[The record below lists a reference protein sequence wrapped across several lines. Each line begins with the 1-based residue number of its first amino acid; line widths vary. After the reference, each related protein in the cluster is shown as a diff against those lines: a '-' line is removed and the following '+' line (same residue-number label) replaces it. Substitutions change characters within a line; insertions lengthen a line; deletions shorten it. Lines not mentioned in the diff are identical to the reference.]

1 MPRPELKTLTPRV
14 GLQRRDH
21 SNQDAF
27 LESPLASAAM
37 TPTHF
42 TGLDLHK
49 RSVTATTLDAAGTVV
64 ATAKM
69 PCRPRALL
77 AYFAQLPTEAGHAA
91 TVECTTGWYWVK
103 DTLASGASDIDLA
116 HAKGVK
122 AISAAKVKTDSA
134 DAAMLAH
141 LLRTDLL
148 RT

>member
-1 MPRPELKTLTPRV
+1 
-14 GLQRRDH
+14 
-21 SNQDAF
+21 
-27 LESPLASAAM
+27 M
-37 TPTHF
+37 TPDYF

-49 RSVTATTLDAAGTVV
+49 RTVTATTLDAAGTVV

-69 PCRPRALL
+69 PCRPKALL
-77 AYFAQLPTEAGHAA
+77 AYFAQTPGRHAA

-103 DTLASGASDIDLA
+103 DALADSVELHLA

-122 AISAAKVKTDSA
+122 AIAAAKVKTDSA

-148 RT
+148 PEAHMISDEAGAASGSAAPP